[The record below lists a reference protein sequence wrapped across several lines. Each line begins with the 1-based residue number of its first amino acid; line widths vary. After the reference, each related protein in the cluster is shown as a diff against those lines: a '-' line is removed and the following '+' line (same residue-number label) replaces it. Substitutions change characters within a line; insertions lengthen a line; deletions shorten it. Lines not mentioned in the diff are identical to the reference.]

1 MADPIPTYLLLAG
14 DVRGPFS
21 PDQLRLLAESG
32 VIAPETA
39 AAARREGPWSPMGAR
54 PDAAAIFPARR
65 EFQFKEPE
73 FERVNAA
80 AGPRL
85 DQREQIAA
93 ARRDPAKAGGPPPPA
108 PNDVL
113 EIVRET
119 ARIGAQHEPPVDLT
133 PRPNRRRLDYWL
145 GMTAVNGILAG
156 FIVLGHGNI
165 IVTLYAGS
173 GMVVFSA
180 GFTWLMYGVLRR
192 Y

>member
-1 MADPIPTYLLLAG
+1 MADPTSTYLLLSG
-14 DVRGPFS
+14 DVRGPFT

-39 AAARREGPWSPMGAR
+39 AAVRPEGPWSPMGAR

-65 EFQFKEPE
+65 EFQFKEAE
-73 FERVNAA
+73 FERVNAPT
-80 AGPRL
+80 AGL
-85 DQREQIAA
+85 DHRDLIAA
-93 ARRDPAKAGGPPPPA
+93 AQSGPANAGEPPPPA

-113 EIVRET
+113 DLVRET
-119 ARIGAQHEPPVDLT
+119 ARLGAQYEPPVDLT
-133 PRPNRRRLDYWL
+133 PRPNRRRIDYL
-145 GMTAVNGILAG
+145 FGMIAVNGLLGTAIILS
-156 FIVLGHGNI
+156 GHNLI
-165 IVTLYAGS
+165 TTLYAAS

>member
-1 MADPIPTYLLLAG
+1 MAAPTPTYLLLAG
-14 DVRGPFS
+14 NVRGPFT
-21 PDQLRLLAESG
+21 PDQLRLLAVSG

-39 AAARREGPWSPMGAR
+39 AAARREGPWSPMGER

-65 EFQFKEPE
+65 EFQFKETE

-80 AGPRL
+80 PGPRL
-85 DQREQIAA
+85 EQREQIAA
-93 ARRDPAKAGGPPPPA
+93 ARRDPAKAGEPPPPA

-113 EIVRET
+113 DMVRET
-119 ARIGAQHEPPVDLT
+119 ARTGAQYDRPVDLT
-133 PRPNRRRLDYWL
+133 PRPNRRRFDYWL
-145 GMTAVNGILAG
+145 GMIAVNGLLGG
-156 FIVLGHGNI
+156 FIILSGHNLV
-165 IVTLYAGS
+165 VTLFASS

>member
-1 MADPIPTYLLLAG
+1 MADPTPTYLLLAG
-14 DVRGPFS
+14 DVRGPFT

-32 VIAPETA
+32 VIAPETV

-65 EFQFKEPE
+65 EFQFKEAD
-73 FERVNAA
+73 FERVNTATA
-80 AGPRL
+80 RL
-85 DQREQIAA
+85 DHRDLIAA
-93 ARRDPAKAGGPPPPA
+93 AQSGPAKAGEPPPPV

-113 EIVRET
+113 ELVRET
-119 ARIGAQHEPPVDLT
+119 ARLGAQYEPPVDLT
-133 PRPNRRRLDYWL
+133 PRPNRRRIDYL
-145 GMTAVNGILAG
+145 FGMIAVNGLLGTAIILS
-156 FIVLGHGNI
+156 GHNLI
-165 IVTLYAGS
+165 ATLYAGS